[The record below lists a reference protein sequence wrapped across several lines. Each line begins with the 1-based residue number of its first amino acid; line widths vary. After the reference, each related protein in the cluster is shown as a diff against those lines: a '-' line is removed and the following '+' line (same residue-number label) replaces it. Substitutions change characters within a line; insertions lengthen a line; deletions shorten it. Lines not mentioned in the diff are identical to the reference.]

1 MFLCRK
7 SSQFQFPLRPE
18 AINALLDFRDGR
30 LVYLKLKVNVA
41 GEEIQL
47 ADKATGN
54 QHQVLSGSPFDLT
67 SEEQLK
73 RRLLPTS
80 QVEKS
85 LTSSYVEDGNVGYH
99 VFTFKHLDP
108 SGGGGGDEGVTSSNG
123 VPIVKV
129 IFAFVMP
136 TEMTTVRQRIAYSAC
151 LNSLIDSVSNR
162 IGLPI
167 DKRIE
172 VDAAGEVTAGYVVSK
187 LYPDFDEKGGKVGS
201 LDGTGAAGGRQVD
214 VEPEALKFTKPK
226 GPPSRGP
233 RRIIKWLWWWCY
245 KQIRDVNGG
254 YSCTAITLQIFLL
267 LFQMI
272 KCIVARFGLKMIKI

>member
-1 MFLCRK
+1 M
-7 SSQFQFPLRPE
+7 
-18 AINALLDFRDGR
+18 LDFRDGR
-30 LVYLKLKVNVA
+30 LVYLKLKVNLA

-47 ADKATGN
+47 ADKATGS
-54 QHQVLSGSPFDLT
+54 QHPVLSGSPFDLT
-67 SEEQLK
+67 SQEQLK

-85 LTSSYVEDGNVGYH
+85 LLSSDADDGNVGYH

-108 SGGGGGDEGVTSSNG
+108 SGGGGSDEGVTSSNG

-129 IFAFVMP
+129 VFAFVMP
-136 TEMTTVRQRIAYSAC
+136 TEKTTVRQRIAYSAC

-172 VDAAGEVTAGYVVSK
+172 VDAASEVTAGYVVSK
-187 LYPDFDEKGGKVGS
+187 LYPELDEKGGKVGN
-201 LDGTGAAGGRQVD
+201 LDAGASGRQVD

-233 RRIIKWLWWWCY
+233 RRIIK
-245 KQIRDVNGG
+245 
-254 YSCTAITLQIFLL
+254 
-267 LFQMI
+267 
-272 KCIVARFGLKMIKI
+272 